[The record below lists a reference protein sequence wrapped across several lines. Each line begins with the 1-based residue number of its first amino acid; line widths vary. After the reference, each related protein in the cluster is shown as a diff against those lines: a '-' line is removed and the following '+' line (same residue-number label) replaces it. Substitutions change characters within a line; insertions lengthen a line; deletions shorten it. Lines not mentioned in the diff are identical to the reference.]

1 MYKVKFFKDNDRD
14 MIELAVVGDPNT
26 VIRKVQQVDRVAFP
40 KEWDAYQAGGGS
52 VNWGGTP
59 LTQLVADPETGQ
71 KVASGF
77 ATSLA
82 AKGVHNVEMLA
93 SLSDQAAMSLG
104 MGVVTLRTRARA
116 HLGQQET
123 SALAAVVA
131 AQQAPQAV
139 EIEATF
145 DDADIAPV
153 DDGDETEVISGPD
166 EFGDTV
172 SVTKTRRRK
181 AS

>member
-26 VIRKVQQVDRVAFP
+26 VIRKVQQVDRVTFP

-131 AQQAPQAV
+131 AQQAPQPV
-139 EIEATF
+139 EIEALTF

-153 DDGDETEVISGPD
+153 DDGETEAEPAPAP
-166 EFGDTV
+166 
-172 SVTKTRRRK
+172 RRRK